1 MDLSL
6 LTNTASSL
14 AIEYYGIDSQC
25 IVAIEELS
33 ELQKELSKHLRGDGN
48 KDHLAEEI
56 ADVLIM
62 LEQLIAIFDC
72 KLEVME
78 WKEKKLKRL
87 LVRVG
92 MDE

>member
-1 MDLSL
+1 MDLETLSS
-6 LTNTASSL
+6 TANTL
-14 AIEYYGIDSQC
+14 AVENYGIDNQC

-33 ELQKELSKHLRGDGN
+33 ELEKELCKHLRGVGN
-48 KDHLAEEI
+48 ADHVAEEI
-56 ADVLIM
+56 ADVLIV
-62 LEQLIAIFDC
+62 LEQLISIFDC

-78 WKEKKLKRL
+78 WQEKKLKRL

>member
-6 LTNTASSL
+6 LTSTASSL
-14 AIEYYGIDSQC
+14 AIEHYGIDNQC

-33 ELQKELSKHLRGDGN
+33 ELEKELCKALRDGGN
-48 KDHLAEEI
+48 TDHLAEEI